1 VKTVENCIF
10 CRIVE
15 KQIPSKIV
23 YEDENVLAFHDIDSK
38 APVHILIIPKEH
50 IPSLNDVNQQNS
62 QVIAHIFSV
71 IVQIA
76 ENLGVKDSGYRV
88 VTNCGSDAGQSVN
101 HLHFHVLGGRSL
113 TWPPG

>member
-1 VKTVENCIF
+1 MENCIF

-62 QVIAHIFSV
+62 QVIAHIFQLSSKLLR
-71 IVQIA
+71 IW
-76 ENLGVKDSGYRV
+76 G
-88 VTNCGSDAGQSVN
+88 
-101 HLHFHVLGGRSL
+101 
-113 TWPPG
+113 

>member
-1 VKTVENCIF
+1 MKTVENCIF

-50 IPSLNDVNQQNS
+50 IPSLNDVNQQTARLS
-62 QVIAHIFSV
+62 PIFFSYRPNWLS
-71 IVQIA
+71 
-76 ENLGVKDSGYRV
+76 NLG
-88 VTNCGSDAGQSVN
+88 
-101 HLHFHVLGGRSL
+101 
-113 TWPPG
+113 

>member
-1 VKTVENCIF
+1 MENCIF

-71 IVQIA
+71 IVQIS

>member
-1 VKTVENCIF
+1 VENCIF